1 MSSIQLKVL
10 ISKVQDDAALQNQI
24 NNAQSPEKVLA
35 IAKEHG
41 FELSQQTSNPTDQDL
56 EDIAGGAK
64 VPGLIGQTG
73 WQTCGQDVAWL

>member
-10 ISKVQDDAALQNQI
+10 ISKVQDDVALQNQI

-41 FELSQQTSNPTDQDL
+41 NDRLALLAHGS
-56 EDIAGGAK
+56 GGNHCE
-64 VPGLIGQTG
+64 VTIICRFRMDGLLKQ
-73 WQTCGQDVAWL
+73 L